1 MDMEDLPKSLQKAI
15 EDMEGAWAKVDE
27 GKDSKLLPQVA
38 SLKRYYPCPRAQNA
52 SGASGTGIENQ
63 Q

>member
-27 GKDSKLLPQVA
+27 GTWTPLSIYLNRMK
-38 SLKRYYPCPRAQNA
+38 
-52 SGASGTGIENQ
+52 
-63 Q
+63 